1 MPADH
6 RKGQFRITDQELSRT
21 TFWLSL
27 ASVVLFAMGCAA
39 VLWNAIGNEAVYLP
53 DFSLVGQ

>member
-6 RKGQFRITDQELSRT
+6 RKRQFRITDQELSRK

-39 VLWNAIGNEAVYLP
+39 VLWNGIGNEAVYVP
-53 DFSLVGQ
+53 DLSLVGQ

>member
-6 RKGQFRITDQELSRT
+6 RKRQFRITDQELSRK

-39 VLWNAIGNEAVYLP
+39 VLWNGIGNEAVYGP
-53 DFSLVGQ
+53 DLSLVGQ

>member
-6 RKGQFRITDQELSRT
+6 RKGQFRITDKELSRT

-39 VLWNAIGNEAVYLP
+39 VLWNAIGNEAVYVP
-53 DFSLVGQ
+53 